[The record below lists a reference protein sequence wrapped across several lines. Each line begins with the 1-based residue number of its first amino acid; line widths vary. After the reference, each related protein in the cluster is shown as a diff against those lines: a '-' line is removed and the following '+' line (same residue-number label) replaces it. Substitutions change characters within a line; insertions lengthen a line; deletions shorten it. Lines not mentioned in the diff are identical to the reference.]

1 MNLIRRE
8 VTTIAW
14 ALLLAATA
22 GFAEAGTQYF
32 DAGGGTKN
40 WSGNW
45 ANTPGG
51 PYDQAW
57 LDGSDAVFEG
67 TGGSVGVDG
76 SYSVN
81 SVTFGADGYSLG
93 NGSLILAGNGTM
105 NGTGFIVNSGSSTV
119 GSTISGSNNF
129 VKLGLGA
136 VSLTGANSYSGGTDV
151 NEGTLSVS
159 SISDALD
166 RPSNIGYNYLS
177 VNYGGTFQY
186 TGAESVSTDRA
197 LWIDRTAGTY
207 GGPNGAGAT
216 FDIQGGA
223 LTFTGAGGGAI
234 SQNFTKTGDGALTM
248 GVAIGGNASVLARG
262 GVLTL
267 SDANTHGGGTGVEGG
282 TVVVSSIADSGPS
295 GLGTGYLAIVNG
307 GTLRYTGSGSV
318 TTARA
323 LWIDRG
329 AGGTVDVVDAGAALT
344 FSPAVGACSANFTKA
359 GAGAVVLNMPIS
371 DSAYVA
377 TTVMVTGG
385 TLTVGDSNVYTGG
398 TGVEGGTLVAS
409 SIADSGASSIGT
421 GYLAVVN
428 GGTLRYT
435 GSDAATNRDLWVDR
449 GVGGT
454 FDIVNAATTVTF
466 SPTGGALSANLTKT
480 GAGALVIRAP
490 ITSTAAVAVNEG
502 NLTLEAV
509 NTYSGDTTVAHSGAF
524 TLADG
529 GAMLM
534 DINTSGHSSQLVGS
548 GTVTLAGDLRFDMAG
563 VSEQGEW
570 TIVDKSLGNK
580 LRKHIFR
587 GVVRR
592 RGVHRRRVRR
602 RLDVRC
608 GL

>member
-93 NGSLILAGNGTM
+93 TGSLILAGNGTM

-129 VKLGLGA
+129 VKLGSGA
-136 VSLTGANSYSGGTDV
+136 VSLTGANSYGGGTDV

-295 GLGTGYLAIVNG
+295 GLGTGYLA
-307 GTLRYTGSGSV
+307 
-318 TTARA
+318 
-323 LWIDRG
+323 
-329 AGGTVDVVDAGAALT
+329 
-344 FSPAVGACSANFTKA
+344 
-359 GAGAVVLNMPIS
+359 
-371 DSAYVA
+371 
-377 TTVMVTGG
+377 
-385 TLTVGDSNVYTGG
+385 
-398 TGVEGGTLVAS
+398 
-409 SIADSGASSIGT
+409 
-421 GYLAVVN
+421 VVN

-454 FDIVNAATTVTF
+454 FDIVNAATTVTL

-502 NLTLEAV
+502 NLTLEAA

-548 GTVTLAGDLRFDMAG
+548 GTVTLAGDLLFDMAG

-570 TIVDKSLGNK
+570 TIVDKSLATNYASTFSVALYGGEAFTVDASGDVWTYDTVYNATAVR
-580 LRKHIFR
+580 LTFTESLGMLTARAVPEPSSITLVALGGIGIVAYYWRKR
-587 GVVRR
+587 K
-592 RGVHRRRVRR
+592 
-602 RLDVRC
+602 
-608 GL
+608 